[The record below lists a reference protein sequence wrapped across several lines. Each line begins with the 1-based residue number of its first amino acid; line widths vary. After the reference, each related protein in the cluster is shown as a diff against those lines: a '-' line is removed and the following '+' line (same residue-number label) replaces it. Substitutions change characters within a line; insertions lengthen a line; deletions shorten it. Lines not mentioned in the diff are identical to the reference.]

1 MIKTSI
7 GKTKLEGTVEEI
19 MADYSVI
26 TKSIYTDLLI
36 GELGL
41 DEDKAKD
48 KLKHTFDRSFED
60 PEKILCDSLIGILEN
75 LIGIIEDDKADV
87 HVDVE
92 ERKDE
97 EKWQ

>member
-1 MIKTSI
+1 MIKTRI
-7 GKTKLEGTVEEI
+7 GITELNGTVAEI

-36 GELGL
+36 GDLDL

-48 KLKHTFDRSFED
+48 KLKHVFDRSFED
-60 PEKILCDSLIGILEN
+60 SEKTLCDSLIGILEN
-75 LIGIIEDDKADV
+75 LIGLTEDGKADV

-97 EKWQ
+97 

>member
-1 MIKTSI
+1 MIKTNK
-7 GKTKLEGTVEEI
+7 GKTELNGTVAEI

-26 TKSIYTDLLI
+26 TKSIYTNLLI
-36 GELGL
+36 GDLDL

-48 KLKHTFDRSFED
+48 KLKHVFDRSFED
-60 PEKILCDSLIGILEN
+60 SEKALCDSLIGILEN
-75 LIGIIEDDKADV
+75 LIGLIEDGKADV

>member
-1 MIKTSI
+1 MIKTNK
-7 GKTKLEGTVEEI
+7 GRTELNGTVEEI

-36 GELGL
+36 GDLYL

-48 KLKHTFDRSFED
+48 KLKHAFDRAFED
-60 PEKILCDSLIGILEN
+60 PEKTLCDSLIGMLEN
-75 LIGIIEDDKADV
+75 LIGLIEDGKADV

>member
-26 TKSIYTDLLI
+26 TKSIYKDLLI
-36 GELGL
+36 GNLGL

-75 LIGIIEDDKADV
+75 LIGLIEDG
-87 HVDVE
+87 E

>member
-1 MIKTSI
+1 MIKTRI
-7 GKTKLEGTVEEI
+7 GRTELNGTVEEI
-19 MADYSVI
+19 MADYLVI

-36 GELGL
+36 GDLGL

-48 KLKHTFDRSFED
+48 KLKHAFDRSFED
-60 PEKILCDSLIGILEN
+60 PEKTLCDSLIGILEN
-75 LIGIIEDDKADV
+75 LIGLIEDGKADL

>member
-1 MIKTSI
+1 M
-7 GKTKLEGTVEEI
+7 
-19 MADYSVI
+19 
-26 TKSIYTDLLI
+26 IYTDLLI
-36 GELGL
+36 GYLDL

-48 KLKHTFDRSFED
+48 ELKHAFDRSFED
-60 PEKILCDSLIGILEN
+60 SEKTLCDSLIGILEN
-75 LIGIIEDDKADV
+75 LIGLIEDGKADV

>member
-1 MIKTSI
+1 MIKTRI
-7 GKTKLEGTVEEI
+7 GRTELNGTVEEI

-36 GELGL
+36 GDLDL

-48 KLKHTFDRSFED
+48 KLKHAFDRSFED
-60 PEKILCDSLIGILEN
+60 SVKTLCDSLIGILEN
-75 LIGIIEDDKADV
+75 LIGLIEDGKADV

>member
-1 MIKTSI
+1 MIKTRI
-7 GKTKLEGTVEEI
+7 GRTELNGTVEEI

-36 GELGL
+36 GDLGL

-48 KLKHTFDRSFED
+48 KLKHVFDRSFED
-60 PEKILCDSLIGILEN
+60 SEKILCDSLIDILEN
-75 LIGIIEDDKADV
+75 LIGLIEDGKADV

-97 EKWQ
+97 EK

>member
-7 GKTKLEGTVEEI
+7 GETKLKGTVEEI

-26 TKSIYTDLLI
+26 TESIYTNLLI
-36 GELGL
+36 GDLGL

-48 KLKHTFDRSFED
+48 KLKHAFDRSFED

-75 LIGIIEDDKADV
+75 LVGLIEDGKADV

>member
-1 MIKTSI
+1 MIKTRI
-7 GKTKLEGTVEEI
+7 GRTELNGTVAEI
-19 MADYSVI
+19 MADYSAI

-36 GELGL
+36 GYLDL

-48 KLKHTFDRSFED
+48 KLKHAFDRSFED
-60 PEKILCDSLIGILEN
+60 SEKTLCDPLIGILEN
-75 LIGIIEDDKADV
+75 LIGLIEDGKADV

>member
-36 GELGL
+36 GNLGL

-48 KLKHTFDRSFED
+48 DLKHAFDRAFED
-60 PEKILCDSLIGILEN
+60 PEKTLCDSLIGL
-75 LIGIIEDDKADV
+75 IEDGKADV

>member
-1 MIKTSI
+1 
-7 GKTKLEGTVEEI
+7 

-36 GELGL
+36 GDLGL

-60 PEKILCDSLIGILEN
+60 PEKTLCDSLIGI
-75 LIGIIEDDKADV
+75 
-87 HVDVE
+87 E